1 MYFSCVGPSVGLLPT
16 LMAAGYSRKSMT
28 ALPAYTPSAGTIC
41 SAGAFSA
48 WIPGSASG
56 ALAVLLE
63 AGLRLEDF
71 PALVCWDRP
80 FADFERYVPITLAVL

>member
-1 MYFSCVGPSVGLLPT
+1 MGPVVGHLLGSVRP
-16 LMAAGYSRKSMT
+16 
-28 ALPAYTPSAGTIC
+28 
-41 SAGAFSA
+41 AGAFSA
-48 WIPGSASG
+48 WVPGSASG
-56 ALAVLLE
+56 AVPTLLE

>member
-1 MYFSCVGPSVGLLPT
+1 
-16 LMAAGYSRKSMT
+16 
-28 ALPAYTPSAGTIC
+28 
-41 SAGAFSA
+41 
-48 WIPGSASG
+48 
-56 ALAVLLE
+56 VLLE

>member
-1 MYFSCVGPSVGLLPT
+1 MGPVAGHLIGSVRP
-16 LMAAGYSRKSMT
+16 
-28 ALPAYTPSAGTIC
+28 
-41 SAGAFSA
+41 AGAFSA

-56 ALAVLLE
+56 ALAALLE